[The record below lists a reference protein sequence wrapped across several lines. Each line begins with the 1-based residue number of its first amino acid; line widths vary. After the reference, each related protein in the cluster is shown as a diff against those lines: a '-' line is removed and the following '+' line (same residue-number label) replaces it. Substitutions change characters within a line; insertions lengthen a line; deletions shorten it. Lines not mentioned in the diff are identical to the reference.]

1 VAAGNNR
8 PRRGKSSII
17 KRGNRYSIIMNLQD
31 SSGNRERKWESGFTT
46 KRQAEKRLG
55 ELLTQIETGLN
66 VAASHTAFGQFLNEW
81 LERYVSKRVR
91 GSTMNGYR
99 QRAKHIV
106 GGLGDVSMVD
116 LRPDHLIEYYDSK
129 LSNLSGSTLTKHHHL
144 IVDCLSDAIKWNLVT
159 RNVGIAVEPPRAP
172 KKEMKALSTGETH
185 RFLDNCTT
193 EPWRTIF
200 HTLIWTGIRR
210 SELLGLQWNDLDLDM
225 AFMTIRRSLV
235 RLQNGTYVPDEPKT
249 SSGARSLDLAPS
261 TCLLLK
267 QRRADQERDVELLG
281 IPSSQAN
288 FVFGHPDGTPRTP
301 STVTQQFR
309 RIASRAGLSGVRLH
323 DLQHTHAS
331 LMPQHGTDIKTIS
344 TRLGHSSVA
353 FTMDTYAHLL
363 PGMQKAAMEKFEEAF
378 AVTGQLLSG
387 SIIWRISNHRRTRS
401 HKHEVGTTRSANKNG
416 YASIS

>member
-1 VAAGNNR
+1 MTEGNNK
-8 PRRGKSSII
+8 PRRGRGSII
-17 KRGNRYSIIMNLQD
+17 KRGNRYSIIVNFQD
-31 SSGNRERKWESGFTT
+31 SSGNRTRKWESGFTT
-46 KRQAEKRLG
+46 KRQAENRLS
-55 ELLTQIETGLN
+55 ELLTEIETGLN
-66 VAASHTAFGQFLNEW
+66 VKASHTAFGQFLNDW
-81 LERYVSKRVR
+81 LGRYVSKRVR
-91 GSTMNGYR
+91 GSTMDGYR

-106 GGLGDVSMVD
+106 DGLGDVSIVD

-129 LSNLSGSTLTKHHHL
+129 LSNLSASTITKHHHL
-144 IVDCLSDAIKWNLVT
+144 IVDCLSDAVKWNLVA

-172 KKEMKALSTGETH
+172 KKEMRALSVSETH
-185 RFLDNCTT
+185 RFLDNRTT

-225 AFMTIRRSLV
+225 ALMTIRRSLV
-235 RLQNGTYVPDEPKT
+235 RLQNGTYVTDEPKT

-267 QRRADQERDVELLG
+267 QHRADQERDVELLG

-323 DLQHTHAS
+323 DLRHTHAS
-331 LMPQHGTDIKTIS
+331 LMLQQGTDIKTIS

-378 AVTGQLLSG
+378 AVTGQNS
-387 SIIWRISNHRRTRS
+387 
-401 HKHEVGTTRSANKNG
+401 
-416 YASIS
+416 

>member
-1 VAAGNNR
+1 MTEGNDK
-8 PRRGKSSII
+8 PRRGKGSII
-17 KRGNRYSIIMNLQD
+17 KRGNRYSIIVNFQD
-31 SSGNRERKWESGFTT
+31 SSGNRTRKWESGFTT
-46 KRQAEKRLG
+46 KRQAENRLG

-66 VAASHTAFGQFLNEW
+66 IKASHTAFGQFLNAW
-81 LERYVSKRVR
+81 LGRYVSKRVR
-91 GSTMNGYR
+91 GSTMDGYR

-106 GGLGDVSMVD
+106 DGLGDVSIVD

-129 LSNLSGSTLTKHHHL
+129 LSNLSASTITKHHHL
-144 IVDCLSDAIKWNLVT
+144 IVDCLSDAVKWNLVA

-172 KKEMKALSTGETH
+172 KKEMRALSVSETH
-185 RFLDNCTT
+185 RFLDTCTT

-225 AFMTIRRSLV
+225 ALMTIRRSLV
-235 RLQNGTYVPDEPKT
+235 RLQNGTYVTDEPKT

-267 QRRADQERDVELLG
+267 QHRADQERDVELLG

-288 FVFGHPDGTPRTP
+288 FVFGHPDDTPRTP

-323 DLQHTHAS
+323 DLRHTHAS
-331 LMPQHGTDIKTIS
+331 LMLQQGTDIKTIS

-363 PGMQKAAMEKFEEAF
+363 PGMQKAAMEKFEEAC
-378 AVTGQLLSG
+378 AVTGQ
-387 SIIWRISNHRRTRS
+387 NF
-401 HKHEVGTTRSANKNG
+401 
-416 YASIS
+416 

>member
-1 VAAGNNR
+1 VATGNSK
-8 PRRGKSSII
+8 PRRGRGSII
-17 KRGNRYSIIMNLQD
+17 KRGSCYSIIVNVQD
-31 SSGNRERKWESGFTT
+31 NSGNRTRKWESGFTT
-46 KRQAEKRLG
+46 KRQAENRLG

-66 VAASHTAFGQFLNEW
+66 VQASHIAFGQFLNEW

-91 GSTMNGYR
+91 GSTMDGYR

-106 GGLGDVSMVD
+106 DGLGDVSIVD

-129 LSNLSGSTLTKHHHL
+129 LLNLSASTITKHHHL
-144 IVDCLSDAIKWNLVT
+144 IVDCLSDAVKWNLVT

-172 KKEMKALSTGETH
+172 KKEMKALSVGETH
-185 RFLDNCTT
+185 QFLDNCTT

-225 AFMTIRRSLV
+225 ALMTIRRSLV
-235 RLQNGTYVPDEPKT
+235 RLQNGTYVTDEPKT

-261 TCLLLK
+261 TCLILK
-267 QRRADQERDVELLG
+267 QHRAGQERDVELLG
-281 IPSSQAN
+281 IPPSQAN
-288 FVFGHPDGTPRTP
+288 FVFGHPDGTPRAP

-323 DLQHTHAS
+323 DLRHTHAS
-331 LMPQHGTDIKTIS
+331 LMLQQGTDIKTIS

-378 AVTGQLLSG
+378 AVTGQNS
-387 SIIWRISNHRRTRS
+387 
-401 HKHEVGTTRSANKNG
+401 
-416 YASIS
+416 

>member
-1 VAAGNNR
+1 MTEGNNK
-8 PRRGKSSII
+8 PRRGKGSII
-17 KRGNRYSIIMNLQD
+17 KRGNRYSIIVNFQD
-31 SSGNRERKWESGFTT
+31 SSGNRTRKWESGFTT
-46 KRQAEKRLG
+46 KRQAENRLS
-55 ELLTQIETGLN
+55 ELLTEIETGLN
-66 VAASHTAFGQFLNEW
+66 VKPSHTAFGQFLNDW
-81 LERYVSKRVR
+81 LGRYVSKRVR
-91 GSTMNGYR
+91 DSTMDGYR

-106 GGLGDVSMVD
+106 DGLGDVSIVD

-129 LSNLSGSTLTKHHHL
+129 LSNLSASTITKHHHL
-144 IVDCLSDAIKWNLVT
+144 IVDCLSDAVKWNLVA

-172 KKEMKALSTGETH
+172 KKEMRALSVSETH
-185 RFLDNCTT
+185 RFLDTCTT
-193 EPWRTIF
+193 ESWRTIF

-225 AFMTIRRSLV
+225 ALMTIRRSLV
-235 RLQNGTYVPDEPKT
+235 RLQNGTYVTDEPKT

-267 QRRADQERDVELLG
+267 QHRADQERDVELLG

-309 RIASRAGLSGVRLH
+309 RFASRAGLSGVRLH
-323 DLQHTHAS
+323 DLRHTHAS
-331 LMPQHGTDIKTIS
+331 LMLQQGTDIKTIS

-378 AVTGQLLSG
+378 AVTGQNS
-387 SIIWRISNHRRTRS
+387 
-401 HKHEVGTTRSANKNG
+401 
-416 YASIS
+416 

>member
-1 VAAGNNR
+1 MATGNSK
-8 PRRGKSSII
+8 PRRGRGSII
-17 KRGNRYSIIMNLQD
+17 KRGSCYSIIVNLQD
-31 SSGNRERKWESGFTT
+31 NSGNRTRIWESGFTT
-46 KRQAEKRLG
+46 KRQAENRLG

-66 VAASHTAFGQFLNEW
+66 VQASHTAFGQFLNEW

-91 GSTMNGYR
+91 GSTMDGYR

-106 GGLGDVSMVD
+106 DGLGDVSIVD

-129 LSNLSGSTLTKHHHL
+129 LLNLSASTITKHHHL
-144 IVDCLSDAIKWNLVT
+144 IVDCLSDAVKWNLVT

-172 KKEMKALSTGETH
+172 TKEMRALSVNETH

-210 SELLGLQWNDLDLDM
+210 SELLELQWNDLDLDM
-225 AFMTIRRSLV
+225 ALMTIRRSLV
-235 RLQNGTYVPDEPKT
+235 RLQNGTYVTDEPKT

-261 TCLLLK
+261 TCLILK
-267 QRRADQERDVELLG
+267 QHRAGRERDVELLG
-281 IPSSQAN
+281 IPPSQAN

-309 RIASRAGLSGVRLH
+309 RIASLSGVRLH
-323 DLQHTHAS
+323 DLRHTHAS
-331 LMPQHGTDIKTIS
+331 LMLQQGTDIKTIS

-363 PGMQKAAMEKFEEAF
+363 PGMQKAAMGKFEEAF
-378 AVTGQLLSG
+378 AVTGQNS
-387 SIIWRISNHRRTRS
+387 
-401 HKHEVGTTRSANKNG
+401 
-416 YASIS
+416 

>member
-1 VAAGNNR
+1 MPTRNSK
-8 PRRGKSSII
+8 PRRGRGSVI
-17 KRGNRYSIIMNLQD
+17 KRGNNYSIIVNFQD
-31 SSGNRERKWESGFTT
+31 SSGNRTRKWESGFTT
-46 KRQAEKRLG
+46 KRQAENRLG
-55 ELLTQIETGLN
+55 ELLAQIDTGLN
-66 VAASHTAFGQFLNEW
+66 IKASHTAFGQFLNEW

-91 GSTMNGYR
+91 GSTMDGYR

-106 GGLGDVSMVD
+106 DGLGDVSIID

-129 LSNLSGSTLTKHHHL
+129 LLNLSASTITKHHHL
-144 IVDCLSDAIKWNLVT
+144 IVDCLSDAVKWNLVT

-172 KKEMKALSTGETH
+172 KKEMEALSVGET
-185 RFLDNCTT
+185 RQFLDNCTT

-225 AFMTIRRSLV
+225 ALMTTRRSLV
-235 RLQNGTYVPDEPKT
+235 RLQNGTYVTDEPKT

-261 TCLLLK
+261 TCLILK
-267 QRRADQERDVELLG
+267 QHRAGQERDVELLG
-281 IPSSQAN
+281 IPPSQAN
-288 FVFGHPDGTPRTP
+288 FVFGHPDGTPRSP

-323 DLQHTHAS
+323 DLRHTHAS
-331 LMPQHGTDIKTIS
+331 LMLQQGTDIKTIS

-378 AVTGQLLSG
+378 AVTGQNS
-387 SIIWRISNHRRTRS
+387 
-401 HKHEVGTTRSANKNG
+401 
-416 YASIS
+416 

>member
-1 VAAGNNR
+1 MTEGNNK
-8 PRRGKSSII
+8 PRRGKGSII
-17 KRGNRYSIIMNLQD
+17 KRGNRYSIIVNLQD
-31 SSGNRERKWESGFTT
+31 RSRNRERKWESGFTT

-66 VAASHTAFGQFLNEW
+66 VEASHTAFGQFLNEW

-91 GSTMNGYR
+91 GSTMDGYR

-106 GGLGDVSMVD
+106 DGLGDVSIVD

-129 LSNLSGSTLTKHHHL
+129 LSNLSASTITKHHHL
-144 IVDCLSDAIKWNLVT
+144 IVDCLSDAVKWNLVT

-172 KKEMKALSTGETH
+172 KKEMKALSVGETH
-185 RFLDNCTT
+185 QFLDNCTT

-225 AFMTIRRSLV
+225 ALMTIRRSLV
-235 RLQNGTYVPDEPKT
+235 RLQNGTYVTDEPKT

-267 QRRADQERDVELLG
+267 QHRADQERDVELLG

-323 DLQHTHAS
+323 DLRHTHAS
-331 LMPQHGTDIKTIS
+331 LMLQQGTDIKTIS

-378 AVTGQLLSG
+378 AVTGQNS
-387 SIIWRISNHRRTRS
+387 
-401 HKHEVGTTRSANKNG
+401 
-416 YASIS
+416 